1 MNLDRC
7 IRILLTTLSK
17 KYKITII
24 EVTVANDGIIS
35 KSYRVSYVHLETIN
49 EDIPLREE
57 FRNKKDLVKWLMEL
71 Q

>member
-24 EVTVANDGIIS
+24 EVTVANDGMVS

-49 EDIPLREE
+49 EDIPSKEE
-57 FRNKKDLVKWLMEL
+57 FRSKRELVKWLMEL

>member
-1 MNLDRC
+1 MSLDRC

-24 EVTVANDGIIS
+24 EVTVANDGIVS
-35 KSYRVSYVHLETIN
+35 KSYRVAYVQLETIN
-49 EDIPLREE
+49 EDIPSREE
-57 FRNKKDLVKWLMEL
+57 FKSKRDLVKWLMEL

>member
-1 MNLDRC
+1 MSLDRC

-24 EVTVANDGIIS
+24 EVTVANDGIVS
-35 KSYRVSYVHLETIN
+35 KSYRVSYVNLETIN
-49 EDIPLREE
+49 EDIPSREE
-57 FRNKKDLVKWLMEL
+57 FKSKRDLVKWLMEL